1 MASDLKVISC
11 GANVSFT
18 NPTIFFGPTGER
30 AGAYCA
36 VIPDFIAS
44 CGMAYVFDHLMETG
58 AEIADQAIFQ
68 DVSHVIEATLA
79 RAGKATRPPAWPSAR
94 SRWHC
99 GSWYS

>member
-44 CGMAYVFDHLMETG
+44 CCMAYVFAHLMETG
-58 AEIADQAIFQ
+58 AEFADQAIF
-68 DVSHVIEATLA
+68 
-79 RAGKATRPPAWPSAR
+79 
-94 SRWHC
+94 
-99 GSWYS
+99 